1 VIIGSFNIQNSFGHN
16 PDFEVSTSE
25 DILKFCEFFYEEYEI
40 LGVDPLVK
48 QHPNFPNLRAC
59 VILYNHVAWNSTHQ
73 ARDLVLIAEIE
84 KYLGDSSYIKER
96 HIEYSDIIPDWIKRE
111 AKLWLNN
118 ENQDIGFAYGIRT
131 LLEAGVITLDSNER
145 KCIENEICVK
155 ENDFIKYSHFDKYG
169 NNVSI
174 KHTFKSIKDNNF
186 TVNDSE
192 ITVNDSEIT
201 VNDSEITVNDS
212 EITVNDSEITIE
224 IEKISKDGISKE
236 ELVINREG
244 IIKTRNCCENYEF
257 VILLPIKLGDSISE
271 NVKIVAETTHTIDNQ
286 IRPAWLASDLT
297 GQNVKII
304 DKKTGL
310 IFSYEFHETEVLT
323 VGEETKIIETNFF
336 DEKYNMGTH
345 EVLIPEWW
353 KTTTYW
359 LLEERISET
368 EYLRA
373 LENVIS
379 RNILRV

>member
-1 VIIGSFNIQNSFGHN
+1 
-16 PDFEVSTSE
+16 
-25 DILKFCEFFYEEYEI
+25 
-40 LGVDPLVK
+40 
-48 QHPNFPNLRAC
+48 
-59 VILYNHVAWNSTHQ
+59 
-73 ARDLVLIAEIE
+73 
-84 KYLGDSSYIKER
+84 
-96 HIEYSDIIPDWIKRE
+96 
-111 AKLWLNN
+111 
-118 ENQDIGFAYGIRT
+118 
-131 LLEAGVITLDSNER
+131 
-145 KCIENEICVK
+145 
-155 ENDFIKYSHFDKYG
+155 
-169 NNVSI
+169 
-174 KHTFKSIKDNNF
+174 
-186 TVNDSE
+186 
-192 ITVNDSEIT
+192 
-201 VNDSEITVNDS
+201 
-212 EITVNDSEITIE
+212 VNDSEITIE

-244 IIKTRNCCENYEF
+244 IIKTRDCCENYEF

-310 IFSYEFHETEVLT
+310 IFSYEFHETKVLT

-345 EVLIPEWW
+345 EVFIPEWW

>member
-1 VIIGSFNIQNSFGHN
+1 MKILVFGIIVLLIIGSFNIQNSFGHN
-16 PDFEVSTSE
+16 PDFEINSSK
-25 DILKFCEFFYEEYEI
+25 DILKFCEFFYDEYGF
-40 LGVDPLVK
+40 LGVDSLVK

-59 VILYNHVAWNSTHQ
+59 VILYNHVAWDSTHQ

-111 AKLWLNN
+111 AKLWVNN

-169 NNVSI
+169 NNISI
-174 KHTFKSIKDNNF
+174 KHTFKSIKDDNF
-186 TVNDSE
+186 TVN
-192 ITVNDSEIT
+192 N
-201 VNDSEITVNDS
+201 
-212 EITVNDSEITIE
+212 SEITIE

-236 ELVINREG
+236 NLIVNREG
-244 IIKTRNCCENYEF
+244 IIKTDDCCENYEF
-257 VILLPIKLGDSISE
+257 VIPLPIKLGDIISD
-271 NVKIVAETTHTIDNQ
+271 NVKIVAETTHTVDNQ

-297 GQNVKII
+297 EQNVKII

-310 IFSYEFHETEVLT
+310 IFSYEFHETEVLS
-323 VGEETKIIETNFF
+323 VGEETKITETNFF
-336 DEKYNMGTH
+336 DAKYNMSTH
-345 EVLIPEWW
+345 EVFIPEWW

-359 LLEERISET
+359 LLEGRISET

-373 LENVIS
+373 LENIIS
-379 RNILRV
+379 RNILTV

>member
-1 VIIGSFNIQNSFGHN
+1 MIIGSLSIQNSFGHN
-16 PDFEVSTSE
+16 PDFEVNTSE

-40 LGVDPLVK
+40 LGVDSLTK

-96 HIEYSDIIPDWIKRE
+96 HIEYSDSIPNWIKRE
-111 AKLWLNN
+111 AKLWVNN

-145 KCIENEICVK
+145 ECIKNEICVK

-201 VNDSEITVNDS
+201 
-212 EITVNDSEITIE
+212 IE

-236 ELVINREG
+236 ELIINREG
-244 IIKTRNCCENYEF
+244 IIKTRDCCENYEF
-257 VILLPIKLGDSISE
+257 VILLPIKLGDIISK
-271 NVKIVAETTHTIDNQ
+271 NVKIVAETTHTVDNQ

-336 DEKYNMGTH
+336 DAKYNMGTH
-345 EVLIPEWW
+345 QVFIPEWW

-373 LENVIS
+373 LENLIS
-379 RNILRV
+379 RNILTV

>member
-1 VIIGSFNIQNSFGHN
+1 LKILIFGIIVLVIIGSFNIQNSFGHN
-16 PDFEVSTSE
+16 PNFEVSTSE
-25 DILKFCEFFYEEYEI
+25 GILKFCEFFYEEYEI

-59 VILYNHVAWNSTHQ
+59 VILYNHVAWNSTHE

-84 KYLGDSSYIKER
+84 KYMGDSSYIKER
-96 HIEYSDIIPDWIKRE
+96 HIEYSDTIPDWIKKE
-111 AKLWLNN
+111 AKLWVNN

-145 KCIENEICVK
+145 KCIEKEICVK

-169 NNVSI
+169 NNISI
-174 KHTFKSIKDNNF
+174 KHTFKSIKD
-186 TVNDSE
+186 DSL
-192 ITVNDSEIT
+192 
-201 VNDSEITVNDS
+201 
-212 EITVNDSEITIE
+212 TVNDSEITIE

-236 ELVINREG
+236 ELIINREG
-244 IIKTRNCCENYEF
+244 IIKTKDCCENYEF
-257 VILLPIKLGDSISE
+257 VILLPIKLGDNISE
-271 NVKIVAETTHTIDNQ
+271 NVKIVAETTHTVDNQ

-297 GQNVKII
+297 GQTVKII

-310 IFSYEFHETEVLT
+310 IFSHEFHETEVLT
-323 VGEETKIIETNFF
+323 VGEETKITETNFF
-336 DEKYNMGTH
+336 NAKYNMSTH
-345 EVLIPEWW
+345 EVFIPKWW
-353 KTTTYW
+353 KTTTHW